1 MRLTG
6 FMTQLNSADIQR
18 AQPLA
23 NLYGMIICSNSAAHL
38 WPLSRE
44 RAPLELIPN
53 PADGLSPLA
62 KIIEAVRPYC
72 KKPLL
77 ISAPHDMAPY
87 VENHIIEHA
96 LLDAGDYRILAEPHP
111 RGEALTIAL
120 AAATMK
126 LTDPHALLLCIPAT
140 LAFENDD
147 RWEQTLKRAHRAAE
161 AGKIAL
167 IGSSVAPITRVSD
180 EQNHSGALYAGRET
194 NKTPPL
200 LGAIRVGPQSR
211 DMEGVYQVQSFIA
224 RPAPVI
230 AWRAQ
235 QGKSLWSTRIFMLR
249 ADLVL
254 AELRAAGREATDP
267 LMQSVQRIAETARF
281 FASLGNEHLNSR
293 EAGELVETLPTF
305 SFEEAV
311 FETTKLLAAIPTSIP
326 FFDLATLGGYEQSVE
341 ADAYGNRL
349 RGRTL
354 ALQTRDSTVL
364 ADGNKL
370 VVALG
375 IENALVIDTADA
387 TLVTTKDALA
397 SMPSVIA
404 ALKGIDAREL

>member
-1 MRLTG
+1 
-6 FMTQLNSADIQR
+6 MTQPNSADAQH

-23 NLYGMIICSNSAAHL
+23 NLHGMIICSNSATRL

-53 PADGLSPLA
+53 TADGLSPLA
-62 KIIEAVRPYC
+62 RTIKAVQPYC
-72 KKPLL
+72 KQPLL
-77 ISAPHDMAPY
+77 ISAPHDVAPY
-87 VENHIIEHA
+87 VEAHIVEHA
-96 LLDAGDYRILAEPHP
+96 LLDADDYRVLAEPHP

-120 AAATMK
+120 AAAAMK
-126 LTDPHALLLCIPAT
+126 LADPHAILLCIPAT
-140 LAFENDD
+140 VTFENDD

-167 IGSSVAPITRVSD
+167 IGSSATPLTRALD
-180 EQNHSGALYAGRET
+180 EQNRSAALYTGRET
-194 NKTPPL
+194 SATPPL
-200 LGAIRVGPQSR
+200 LGAIRMGSESR
-211 DMEGVYQVQSFIA
+211 DIEGVYQVQSFIA

-230 AWRAQ
+230 AWRAR
-235 QGKSLWSTRIFMLR
+235 QGKSLWSTRVFMLR

-254 AELRAAGREATDP
+254 AELRTAGREATDP

-293 EAGELVETLPTF
+293 EAGELVETLPTL

-311 FETTKLLAAIPTSIP
+311 FETTKLLVAVPTSIS
-326 FFDLATLGGYEQSVE
+326 FSDLTTLSGYEQSIE
-341 ADAYGNRL
+341 ADAKGNRL
-349 RGRTL
+349 RGRIL

-370 VVALG
+370 VVTLG
-375 IENALVIDTADA
+375 IENALVVDTADA
-387 TLVTTKDALA
+387 TLVTTREALA
-397 SMPSVIA
+397 LMPSVIA
-404 ALKGIDAREL
+404 ALKNIDAPEL